1 MKTPT
6 LVLSDVRTR
15 GVAALRRELGN
26 AGMVLFLQQFDKGR
40 GDYTKERHKI
50 LDKFDIDAIMTAIKA
65 QRRKIAK

>member
-26 AGMVLFLQQFDKGR
+26 AGMVQFLQQYEKGH
-40 GDYTKERHKI
+40 GDYTRERHKI
-50 LDKFDIDAIMTAIKA
+50 LDKFDVDAIMAAIKRM
-65 QRRKIAK
+65 RRQK

>member
-26 AGMVLFLQQFDKGR
+26 AGMVQFLQQFGKGH

-50 LDKFDIDAIMTAIKA
+50 LDKFDIDAIMAAIKA
-65 QRRKIAK
+65 QRRKSAK